1 MSRCYIIWLKP
12 NFSFRLKKKSFLL
25 FQTPENGFQKLFDLI
40 KELEANSN
48 QNGKAIEKLE
58 AKSNQDDDAIKKL
71 KKKVN
76 SGNKVRKR
84 LKNKNRDLKARLDHY
99 VRKML

>member
-40 KELEANSN
+40 KELEA
-48 QNGKAIEKLE
+48 
-58 AKSNQDDDAIKKL
+58 KSNEDADLIKKL
-71 KKKVN
+71 KEKVK
-76 SGNKVRKR
+76 SGRKVRKK
-84 LKNKNRDLKARLDHY
+84 LKTKNGELKARLNRY
-99 VRKML
+99 VRKVVRGRP